1 MAATPGIGTA
11 APRGVRGEGTTYVE
25 SRVPGGAPRA
35 SIAARRPGRCC
46 YLVNGNPAG
55 RGRSDMSF
63 VSMILETGTLTLSW
77 FMDRVLPDDHIPMS
91 L

>member
-1 MAATPGIGTA
+1 
-11 APRGVRGEGTTYVE
+11 
-25 SRVPGGAPRA
+25 
-35 SIAARRPGRCC
+35 
-46 YLVNGNPAG
+46 
-55 RGRSDMSF
+55 MSF